1 MNHSIWITNLEQHL
15 ESMKISIASMEQ
27 KHYDITNEISQT
39 EQKIQ
44 NIDKNIEMLEKVAII
59 LATSSS
65 SLRESARVH
74 FEKIVTYALQ
84 YITQSNNYSFVIKDN
99 KIFLASASLSSTA
112 CSTAHFTLNSIALDF
127 SNKALAFSTFST
139 IL

>member
-1 MNHSIWITNLEQHL
+1 MDHSIWITNMEQHL

-27 KHYDITNEISQT
+27 KHHDITNEINQT

-44 NIDKNIEMLEKVAII
+44 NIDKNIEMLEKAAII

-84 YITQSNNYSFVIKDN
+84 YITQSNNYSFGL
-99 KIFLASASLSSTA
+99 FSASL
-112 CSTAHFTLNSIALDF
+112 ALSLLSF
-127 SNKALAFSTFST
+127 YLFQ
-139 IL
+139 